1 MAQTKG
7 KAPLGA
13 MDLRRVVGRN
23 VRQMREA
30 AGLSQEELA
39 HRASVHVTYLS
50 GVENGRRNPTVM
62 VIGRLAGALET
73 SAAKLLE
80 FEK

>member
-1 MAQTKG
+1 MAQTRG
-7 KAPLGA
+7 NRPLGA

-50 GVENGRRNPTVM
+50 GVENGRRNPTVL
-62 VIGRLAGALET
+62 VVGRLALALDT
-73 SAAKLLE
+73 AAARL
-80 FEK
+80 FDNQ

>member
-1 MAQTKG
+1 MAEPRG
-7 KAPLGA
+7 NHPLGA
-13 MDLRRVVGRN
+13 MDLRRVIGRN

-50 GVENGRRNPTVM
+50 GVENGRRNPTVL
-62 VIGRLAGALET
+62 VVGRLALALEI
-73 SAAKLLE
+73 AAARLLDE
-80 FEK
+80 

>member
-1 MAQTKG
+1 MAQTRG
-7 KAPLGA
+7 NRPLGA

-50 GVENGRRNPTVM
+50 GVENGRRNPTVL
-62 VIGRLAGALET
+62 VVGRLALALET
-73 SAAKLLE
+73 AAARLLDN
-80 FEK
+80 